1 MLLLFTPNQRLGY
14 PHLAENGGHIVGKGK
29 APFIGGTGIPPTEIN
44 IARPSGTKP
53 LSKDILGSKLGG
65 NK

>member
-1 MLLLFTPNQRLGY
+1 MRVDMMSGSVQN
-14 PHLAENGGHIVGKGK
+14 ENGGHIVGKGK
-29 APFIGGTGIPPTEIN
+29 APFIGGTEISPTEIN
-44 IARPSGTKP
+44 IVRPSGTKP